1 MLGPPVRLDARGLD
15 EVDVQPGKTLTFEA
29 VVSKQNPSELRAQT
43 FTRGNNTV
51 DLR

>member
-1 MLGPPVRLDARGLD
+1 
-15 EVDVQPGKTLTFEA
+15 